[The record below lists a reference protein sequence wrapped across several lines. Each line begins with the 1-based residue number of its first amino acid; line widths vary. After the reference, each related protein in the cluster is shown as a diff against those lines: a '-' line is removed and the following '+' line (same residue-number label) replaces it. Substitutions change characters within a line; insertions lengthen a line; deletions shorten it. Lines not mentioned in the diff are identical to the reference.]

1 VQVVAGII
9 VRDGRVLVSRRPA
22 GTHLGGLWEFPGGK
36 LEPGEDEESALV
48 RELRE
53 ELGIEVRPGASW
65 GILRHR
71 YPEREVVL
79 RFRFAEIVAGEP
91 RPLEVDEVRW
101 ATPDELGKLQFP
113 EADRPVVT
121 ALVRAGR
128 SGTLLTDIRPPG
140 ETP

>member
-1 VQVVAGII
+1 M
-9 VRDGRVLVSRRPA
+9 RDGRVLVSRRPA
-22 GTHLGGLWEFPGGK
+22 GAHLGGLWEFPGGK

-53 ELGIEVRPGASW
+53 ELGIEVRPGASC

-101 ATPDELGKLQFP
+101 ATPDELGKLHFP

-121 ALVRAGR
+121 ALVHAGR
-128 SGTLLTDIRPPG
+128 NGTPLTDIRPQG

>member
-1 VQVVAGII
+1 VAAVI

-22 GTHLGGLWEFPGGK
+22 GTALGGLWEFPGGK
-36 LEPGEDEESALV
+36 IEAGETDRAALA

-53 ELGIEVRPGASW
+53 ELGIDVRPGPLW

-79 RFRFAEIVAGEP
+79 RFRFAEIASGEP

-101 ATPDELGKLQFP
+101 VAAADLPELAFP
-113 EADRPVVT
+113 PADRP
-121 ALVRAGR
+121 LVADLARAGR
-128 SGTLLTDIRPPG
+128 EGIPFTRLRYRG
-140 ETP
+140 EASP